1 VSTAADVWPAPPA
14 DRPIH
19 ATVQIPGS
27 KSQTNRALVLAALA
41 TSPTHVHRPLRAR
54 DTELMAD
61 ALRALGAG
69 IEPDHTSGP
78 DTDEPGW
85 AVTPGPLVGHV
96 SVHCGLAG
104 TVMRFVPPLAALADG
119 PVTFDGDPQ
128 ARERPIGPLLD
139 ALRALDVGVTTTGRD
154 ALPFTIHG
162 TGAVGGG
169 RVSIDARGSSQFVSA
184 LLLAGCAFEAG
195 LQLSARGAVPSQ
207 PHIDM
212 TLTMLRAAGVT
223 VHSLS
228 DHAWRVEPGRPRGGL
243 VRVAPDL
250 SNAAPFLAAA
260 LVTAGTVRIPHWAS
274 ATSQP
279 ARQILDVFE
288 ALGASARLDQDALVL
303 TGGGR
308 LPGVDLDLRD
318 VSELVATV
326 AVVAAVADGPTTIRG
341 VAHVRGH
348 ETDRLAA
355 LATEINGLGGQV
367 EQTDDGLRIH
377 PRPLHGGTF
386 HTYADHRLA
395 TAGAILGLVVPG
407 VGIENVATTSKTM
420 PNFTAR
426 WSAMVA
432 ESAA

>member
-1 VSTAADVWPAPPA
+1 
-14 DRPIH
+14 
-19 ATVQIPGS
+19 
-27 KSQTNRALVLAALA
+27 
-41 TSPTHVHRPLRAR
+41 
-54 DTELMAD
+54 
-61 ALRALGAG
+61 
-69 IEPDHTSGP
+69 
-78 DTDEPGW
+78 
-85 AVTPGPLVGHV
+85 
-96 SVHCGLAG
+96 
-104 TVMRFVPPLAALADG
+104 
-119 PVTFDGDPQ
+119 
-128 ARERPIGPLLD
+128 
-139 ALRALDVGVTTTGRD
+139 
-154 ALPFTIHG
+154 
-162 TGAVGGG
+162 
-169 RVSIDARGSSQFVSA
+169 
-184 LLLAGCAFEAG
+184 
-195 LQLSARGAVPSQ
+195 
-207 PHIDM
+207 
-212 TLTMLRAAGVT
+212 
-223 VHSLS
+223 
-228 DHAWRVEPGRPRGGL
+228 
-243 VRVAPDL
+243 
-250 SNAAPFLAAA
+250 
-260 LVTAGTVRIPHWAS
+260 VRIPHWAS